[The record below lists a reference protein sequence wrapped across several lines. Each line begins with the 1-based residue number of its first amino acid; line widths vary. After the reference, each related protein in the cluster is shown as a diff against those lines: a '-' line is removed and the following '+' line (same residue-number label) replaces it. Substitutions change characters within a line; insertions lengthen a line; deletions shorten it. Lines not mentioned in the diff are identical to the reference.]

1 MEPGFPRQIHVE
13 TARKWM
19 HEMGFQVLTWKKGT
33 FVDAHKH
40 ADIAEYEFLRRLVAL
55 GFLNPDSAPTENA
68 KNALRAD
75 LVCPPPEEDGCVFPQ
90 RVNSPD

>member
-1 MEPGFPRQIHVE
+1 MKHCMEPGFPRQIHVE

-55 GFLNPDSAPTENA
+55 GFLMNPDSAPTENA
-68 KNALRAD
+68 KNVLPAD
-75 LVCPPPEEDGCVFPQ
+75 LVCPPMC
-90 RVNSPD
+90 